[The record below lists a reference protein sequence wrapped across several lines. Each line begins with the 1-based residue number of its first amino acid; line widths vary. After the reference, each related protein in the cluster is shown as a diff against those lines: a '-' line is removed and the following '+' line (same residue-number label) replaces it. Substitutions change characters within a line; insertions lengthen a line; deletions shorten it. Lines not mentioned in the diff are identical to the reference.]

1 MRISK
6 RTTIVA
12 VAAVV
17 GLAVSGGTAYAAGLI
32 PGADGTIHAC
42 YNTTNGNVRVVAE
55 GTKCRTH
62 EKTLSWN
69 QTGPVGP
76 QGPAG
81 PQGPVGP
88 QGPQGPQGATGPQ
101 GPAGPQGATG
111 PAGPTGP
118 QGPAGKDAPKTFAG
132 EFKGDTLAIWSGTA
146 NFAVTDTGAGSWRI
160 VIPAGTFPTG
170 SGVGN
175 GCPIPQVQ
183 ALVPGGEMV
192 IDQNLCGPLTG
203 DGSVVLDVH
212 SADGNENRYVSF
224 VVTAVG

>member
-1 MRISK
+1 MPITK

-17 GLAVSGGTAYAAGLI
+17 GLGVSGGTAYAAGLI
-32 PGADGTIHAC
+32 PSADGTIHAC
-42 YNTTNGNVRVVAE
+42 YNTTNGNTRVVAE

-62 EKTLSWN
+62 EKALVWN

-76 QGPAG
+76 QGP
-81 PQGPVGP
+81 VGP
-88 QGPQGPQGATGPQ
+88 TGAS
-101 GPAGPQGATG
+101 G

-118 QGPAGKDAPKTFAG
+118 QGPAGQDAPKTFAG
-132 EFKGDTLAIWSGTA
+132 EFRGDTLAIWSGTA
-146 NFAVTDTGAGSWRI
+146 SFTVTDTGAGRWRI
-160 VIPAGTFPTG
+160 VIPAGTFPAG
-170 SGVGN
+170 AGVGN
-175 GCPIPQVQ
+175 GCPIPMVQ

-212 SADGNENRYVSF
+212 SADGNEARYVSF